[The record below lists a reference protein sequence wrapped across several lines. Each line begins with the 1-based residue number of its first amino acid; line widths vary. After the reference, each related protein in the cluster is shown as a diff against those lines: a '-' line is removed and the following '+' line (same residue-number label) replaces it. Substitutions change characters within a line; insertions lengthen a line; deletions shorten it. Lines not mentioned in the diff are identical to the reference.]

1 MNDATDD
8 DVPSVTANIGED
20 LTIKCSLVYKLDFF
34 AWYVCRSDCHSRKA
48 WELVVRFDYGEREIF
63 NPKFGVDH
71 IGSLIMKDIQLD
83 DDNKWVICFYQ
94 EHLVGQ
100 DHRSTIIRV
109 AQGNHTTFIDG
120 SIYKISLERL

>member
-1 MNDATDD
+1 M
-8 DVPSVTANIGED
+8 TANIGED

-48 WELVVRFDYGEREIF
+48 WELVVRFDYGKRQIL
-63 NPKFGVDH
+63 NPAKFGVDPS
-71 IGSLIMKDIQLD
+71 GSLIMKDIQLD
-83 DDNKWVICFYQ
+83 DDNKWVICFHKERY
-94 EHLVGQ
+94 VGQ

-109 AQGNHTTFIDG
+109 AKGNHIAFIDG